1 MICSIANY
9 YYGDQTKVKEMGG
22 ACGMC
27 GLGKMCAG
35 FGWEK
40 CKEREY
46 VEDLGMVGE
55 IILK

>member
-1 MICSIANY
+1 
-9 YYGDQTKVKEMGG
+9 V
-22 ACGMC
+22 
-27 GLGKMCAG
+27 LGKMYAG

>member
-1 MICSIANY
+1 
-9 YYGDQTKVKEMGG
+9 
-22 ACGMC
+22 
-27 GLGKMCAG
+27 MCAG

-55 IILK
+55 IILKWILIKGKEYIVFMC

>member
-1 MICSIANY
+1 
-9 YYGDQTKVKEMGG
+9 MGR

-46 VEDLGMVGE
+46 IEDLGMAAE
-55 IILK
+55 IILKRILIKDIEYIVFMC

>member
-1 MICSIANY
+1 M
-9 YYGDQTKVKEMGG
+9 KELGG